1 MAAQYSN
8 ISIQIIRVFKKTYI
22 DTPSIAAQDCHMMYK
37 CIMNSLSL
45 EVKTKL
51 NLCSEEYSVGP
62 HKSGKILIY
71 GVQRSTPLNMDSIWF
86 ILLTIVSS

>member
-37 CIMNSLSL
+37 CIMNSLLL
-45 EVKTKL
+45 EEKTKL

-62 HKSGKILIY
+62 HKPGKILIK
-71 GVQRSTPLNMDSIWF
+71 VVIRESHLDTNATTSQISI
-86 ILLTIVSS
+86 